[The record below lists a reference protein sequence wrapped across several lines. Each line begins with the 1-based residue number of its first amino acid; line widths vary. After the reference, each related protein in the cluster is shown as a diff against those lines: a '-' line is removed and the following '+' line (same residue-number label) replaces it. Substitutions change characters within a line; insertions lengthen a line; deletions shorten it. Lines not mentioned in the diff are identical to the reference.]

1 MREISNCWVID
12 TSQGVFK
19 CKYLIW
25 AAGEFQNPQIKNLAG
40 HTHAIHSSLIKK
52 PSELKGEDYTII
64 GGYES
69 GVQIAAELIKHNKKV
84 TLINPTKIDQMDT
97 SDPSKFMSLYTL
109 LKYVSI
115 KIRLIILKL

>member
-1 MREISNCWVID
+1 MHPI
-12 TSQGVFK
+12 Q
-19 CKYLIW
+19 
-25 AAGEFQNPQIKNLAG
+25 
-40 HTHAIHSSLIKK
+40 SSLIKR

-64 GGYES
+64 GGYKS